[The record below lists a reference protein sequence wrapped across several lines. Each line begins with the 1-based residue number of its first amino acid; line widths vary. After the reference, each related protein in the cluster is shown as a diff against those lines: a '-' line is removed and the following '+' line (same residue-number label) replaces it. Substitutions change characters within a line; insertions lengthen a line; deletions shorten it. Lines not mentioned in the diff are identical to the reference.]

1 MILGLGRITLKMK
14 KQVLNTMLQSLKVLS
29 SGVENNSNGLAG
41 CYEDELGHMETTEH
55 TQHLVC

>member
-1 MILGLGRITLKMK
+1 MK
-14 KQVLNTMLQSLKVLS
+14 KQGLNTMSLSLKVLS

-41 CYEDELGHMETTEH
+41 CYEDELRHMETMEH